1 MPWLFEVCR
10 KRELDCPVISMEKA
24 RFSSTVNCK
33 YFPACMTV
41 TRLARLLISP
51 ALKYQKVLKL
61 SAWIF
66 TKIRTEWSLCC
77 VMDKTVG

>member
-1 MPWLFEVCR
+1 MLWLFEVFR
-10 KRELDCPVISMEKA
+10 KRELDCPAISMEKVM
-24 RFSSTVNCK
+24 FSYTVNRK

-41 TRLARLLISP
+41 TRIAMLIISS

-66 TKIRTEWSLCC
+66 TKIRTEWSLSC
-77 VMDKTVG
+77 VVDKQ